1 MRSTWASFCFIN
13 LVGWIVKWFFIVVIL
28 IAVTDFLGW
37 TQVTDF
43 LSEVALYIPNV
54 IIAVVILTV
63 GLVMGQFV
71 HNVVEKSIKVSGA
84 PTPAY
89 KPLAA
94 LSKWAIII
102 CATRRFGTT
111 WRSNCFNP
119 NPFHW
124 PSRDARDCW
133 WFSFGLG
140 GKKKPVNGLIR
151 LKKRF
156 PAEINSTKNKKHPT
170 FLAQRILG
178 CFVFDKIA

>member
-1 MRSTWASFCFIN
+1 MEKCEALGLRFALSNF
-13 LVGWIVKWFFIVVIL
+13 VGWIVKWFFIVVIL

-71 HNVVEKSIKVSGA
+71 HNVVEKSIKVSGS

-102 CATRRFGTT
+102 FALLASLVQLGVATALIQILFTGLV
-111 WRSNCFNP
+111 
-119 NPFHW
+119 
-124 PSRDARDCW
+124 AMLAIAGGLA
-133 WFSFGLG
+133 FGLG
-140 GKKKPVNGLIR
+140 GKEKASKWLDTIEKEVSR
-151 LKKRF
+151 R
-156 PAEINSTKNKKHPT
+156 
-170 FLAQRILG
+170 
-178 CFVFDKIA
+178 D